1 MTGIPAAQPD
11 SWENEGQRLAP
22 LLDQVF
28 AAVVAGVDAN
38 AAAAVAIGIA
48 RAQGVRRR
56 VAIADLVGEC
66 PPLEALNR
74 SDDPHGIAD
83 SFLYG
88 VSLNRIAR
96 QVNDAGSVF
105 VMPSGTEAVAH
116 ETVYANERWRRLATG
131 FHQVGALLLVVAVPG
146 TPGFAE
152 LCGYVGALL
161 PVGETRFP
169 MPAGVPLIA
178 PPPPPT
184 PPPEAPR
191 PAARERT
198 KRAREAAVETNSG
211 QRMKLV
217 AGVAVL
223 GAIAIGL
230 GSFWPQISARL
241 PAPIAAF
248 FTRTG
253 DDTTVMLVKPT
264 LMDTTRPAESAPLD
278 SAGQP
283 VGNAARDSG
292 AAAVA
297 VAAPP
302 IVNPADSADAAK
314 YAIFY
319 TSANTRAEA
328 IADPRLA
335 GQPALAVTPVL
346 LDGSEWFQVHIGA
359 SADQATADSL
369 LARLRASKL
378 VSVKVITSVPLAMQL
393 ERNVP
398 IAMMASHLATY
409 EKRGIKAYALQ
420 QANGTVIL
428 YTGAFQVPDQAIHL
442 ADSLRALGIAPVLAY
457 RTGRAF

>member
-1 MTGIPAAQPD
+1 
-11 SWENEGQRLAP
+11 
-22 LLDQVF
+22 
-28 AAVVAGVDAN
+28 
-38 AAAAVAIGIA
+38 
-48 RAQGVRRR
+48 
-56 VAIADLVGEC
+56 
-66 PPLEALNR
+66 
-74 SDDPHGIAD
+74 
-83 SFLYG
+83 
-88 VSLNRIAR
+88 
-96 QVNDAGSVF
+96 
-105 VMPSGTEAVAH
+105 
-116 ETVYANERWRRLATG
+116 
-131 FHQVGALLLVVAVPG
+131 
-146 TPGFAE
+146 
-152 LCGYVGALL
+152 
-161 PVGETRFP
+161 
-169 MPAGVPLIA
+169 
-178 PPPPPT
+178 
-184 PPPEAPR
+184 
-191 PAARERT
+191 
-198 KRAREAAVETNSG
+198 
-211 QRMKLV
+211 
-217 AGVAVL
+217 
-223 GAIAIGL
+223 
-230 GSFWPQISARL
+230 
-241 PAPIAAF
+241 
-248 FTRTG
+248 
-253 DDTTVMLVKPT
+253 MLVKPT

-283 VGNAARDSG
+283 VGNAARDSS

-302 IVNPADSADAAK
+302 IVNPADSADAAQ